1 MEFEAS
7 RAKAV
12 DKLNYFV
19 ENNLSEYSKL
29 RNFDFGPD
37 DRSNISCLSPYIT
50 HGVINELEVI
60 DKSLKKFSFA
70 KNEKFIQEV
79 LWRVYWKGWLELRP
93 NVWSDYLVEL
103 NNLRNEFKSNQ
114 NYLNAIEGKTNIE
127 CFNQWVKELKE
138 NNYLHNHTR
147 MWFASIWIFTLELPW
162 QLGAEF
168 FMQHL
173 YDGDAASNTLGWRW
187 VAGVQTQGKHY
198 LASEWN
204 IRKFTNNRF
213 QNIQLNE
220 NAPPIFS
227 DKTYSIGKK
236 DFLNFEILEDKI
248 LFLGNSNE
256 IAESIACLKGKGPTD
271 TMELVYAQANALGFD
286 IGDVIANGSA
296 LNEFR
301 LMLIRQGVD
310 ESVAQQL
317 INEPWSV
324 LQRSPQQ
331 YSIQVEKSGYLADLD
346 ALVIGQVLCEAGAGR
361 SVQESDIDH
370 GIGIEIHRSIGE
382 RVESGDAIM
391 TLDGPFGIDIHLIQ
405 RLKQA
410 ITISDYQVKLGT
422 RILETVTISDCPTT

>member
-1 MEFEAS
+1 MKFEAS

-12 DKLNYFV
+12 DKLNHFV

-37 DRSNISCLSPYIT
+37 NRSNISCLSPYIT

-70 KNEKFIQEV
+70 KNEKFIQEI

-187 VAGVQTQGKHY
+187 VAGIQTQGKHY

-204 IRKFTNNRF
+204 IKKFTNNRF

-220 NAPPIFS
+220 NASPIFS

-248 LFLGNSNE
+248 LLIFENNMTFEFSDFKEHKFKKILLISNE
-256 IAESIACLKGKGPTD
+256 SNRNIKLSEKVLKFKANLLKDQKTRLIEKSINCETININDLKNITEK
-271 TMELVYAQANALGFD
+271 VYALYPTVSENLNFIQNNQLQNIKFLYRKLDQFSWQYCNKGFFNFKNY
-286 IGDVIANGSA
+286 IPKIIANF
-296 LNEFR
+296 N
-301 LMLIRQGVD
+301 
-310 ESVAQQL
+310 
-317 INEPWSV
+317 
-324 LQRSPQQ
+324 
-331 YSIQVEKSGYLADLD
+331 
-346 ALVIGQVLCEAGAGR
+346 
-361 SVQESDIDH
+361 
-370 GIGIEIHRSIGE
+370 
-382 RVESGDAIM
+382 
-391 TLDGPFGIDIHLIQ
+391 
-405 RLKQA
+405 
-410 ITISDYQVKLGT
+410 
-422 RILETVTISDCPTT
+422 

>member
-12 DKLNYFV
+12 DKLNDFV

-37 DRSNISCLSPYIT
+37 NRSNISCLSPYIT

-204 IRKFTNNRF
+204 IKKFTNNRF

-220 NAPPIFS
+220 NASPIFS

-248 LFLGNSNE
+248 LLIFENNMTFEFSDFKEHKFKKILLISNE
-256 IAESIACLKGKGPTD
+256 ANRNIKLSEKVLKFKANLLEDQKTRLIEKSINCETININDLKNITEK
-271 TMELVYAQANALGFD
+271 VYALYPTVSENLNFIQNNQLQNIKFLYRKLDQFSWQYCNKGFFNFKNY
-286 IGDVIANGSA
+286 IPKIIANF
-296 LNEFR
+296 N
-301 LMLIRQGVD
+301 
-310 ESVAQQL
+310 
-317 INEPWSV
+317 
-324 LQRSPQQ
+324 
-331 YSIQVEKSGYLADLD
+331 
-346 ALVIGQVLCEAGAGR
+346 
-361 SVQESDIDH
+361 
-370 GIGIEIHRSIGE
+370 
-382 RVESGDAIM
+382 
-391 TLDGPFGIDIHLIQ
+391 
-405 RLKQA
+405 
-410 ITISDYQVKLGT
+410 
-422 RILETVTISDCPTT
+422 